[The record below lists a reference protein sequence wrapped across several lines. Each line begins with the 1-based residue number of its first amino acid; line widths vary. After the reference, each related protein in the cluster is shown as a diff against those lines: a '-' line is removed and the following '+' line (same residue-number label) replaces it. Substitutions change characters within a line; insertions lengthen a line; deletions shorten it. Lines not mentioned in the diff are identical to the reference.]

1 MVKKLLMIVIMSLV
15 TIPAASGQTFYYK
28 QYNYLNGLPTMGI
41 YNVLCTNDGYVW
53 IGSEIGLIRFDG
65 EKFKVFDT
73 EEGLPDTEVTSLLAD
88 AQDRVWGFTFN
99 RKVFYIKDNV
109 VYNDNNSEL
118 VATLNNSH
126 HLSYFNKGLNDEI
139 FFFSF
144 DEIISLKG
152 DKISEYSFDLAAG
165 YHLGYPI
172 FNWNN
177 QLYQIAVKDKVRY
190 IFKID
195 SGKLN
200 LTTNAPPMPLRNW
213 SITSEGNNFII
224 GEEGIV
230 SEKGKVFVPDNY
242 IELKDRF
249 HSIYVGK
256 DNAIWYLNQEK
267 GVHFISDDIRF
278 TLFGNTKVNSIDCD
292 FEGNYWISTMA
303 DGLFMLPHDFLNKQI
318 IIPTQNEIDLPINVI
333 YVDDLLWA
341 GNTFETTYVLNG
353 DQNLKSI
360 STGETGKYS
369 RVIDYEPMADIILIA
384 SDNSL
389 TAVNKNPPYNIVT
402 TFESASIKSLSS
414 NSVNSFAIAMSSGVE
429 VFTKKSNNWHSEQI
443 IIERA
448 FCVQYDENDV
458 LWFSTVTGIH
468 TMIQNVVTDIVIPN
482 LSGKRIVDFEFLEPE
497 NIVIVSTDGYGVY
510 AFDKSSHLIVWH
522 FDNKNGLT
530 SDICRQM
537 QLINDTLWINT
548 PKGLNCIKV
557 KADGIQLVR
566 TITEA
571 DGLPN
576 NDVKSFY
583 IKHNELY
590 VAGHFGVLKWSNFN
604 DKKILVPPKFILNQ
618 IKTDKGFFSIS
629 EAITTTYKRGFVNLD
644 YTIISN
650 VRHTPKL
657 EYNIGNGNWQQT
669 LSNQL
674 ELSGLEIGKH
684 NLQVRY
690 AVNNDYIYPIEPLT
704 IVVQAPFY
712 LQKWFIPVLIILIS
726 IIVSSL
732 IIYRVNILRRK
743 AMAKLKLNEDL
754 TFAEQQS
761 LQSMMNPHFIFN
773 AINSVQQYIIDNDK
787 KEANRYLTQ
796 FARLIRSNLES
807 SKSKYITLEDELERL
822 SLYLQFEKVRFGDKL
837 NYHIDIPTEL
847 PIDNIK
853 IPSMIIQPF
862 VENAIWHGII
872 PKKALGTVQI
882 FIDVKGDNLII
893 EVVDDGVGMKKT
905 LEKSNPVKKSS
916 LGMAITQRRLE
927 LLTAQTELY
936 HGIEIEDAWPIE
948 PTYKGTKV
956 RIHLPYLKYTV

>member
-1 MVKKLLMIVIMSLV
+1 MGKFFLLIVIMSIL
-15 TIPAASGQTFYYK
+15 TIPAASGQTFYFK

-41 YNVLCTNDGYVW
+41 YNVLCTDDGYVW

-73 EEGLPDTEVTSLLAD
+73 EEGMPDTEVTSLLAD
-88 AQDRVWGFTFN
+88 AQNRVWGFTFN

-109 VYNDNNSEL
+109 VYNDKNSEL
-118 VATLNNSH
+118 VATLNNEY

-144 DEIISLKG
+144 DEIISLRG
-152 DKISEYSFDLAAG
+152 DKISEYTFDLAAG

-200 LTTNAPPMPLRNW
+200 LATDAPPMPLRNW

-224 GEEGIV
+224 GEDGIV
-230 SEKGKVFVPDNY
+230 SEKGKIFVPENY
-242 IELKDRF
+242 NELKDRF

-267 GVHFISDDIRF
+267 GVHFISDDMRF

-333 YVDDLLWA
+333 NVDDLLWA
-341 GNTFETTYVLNG
+341 GNTFETTYVLDG
-353 DQNLKSI
+353 DQSLKSI

-369 RVIDYEPMADIILIA
+369 RVIDYEPIADIILIA

-389 TAVNKNPPYNIVT
+389 NAVNKNPPYNIVT
-402 TFESASIKSLSS
+402 KFESASIKSISS
-414 NSVNSFAIAMSSGVE
+414 NNQNIFAIAMSNGVE
-429 VFTKKSNNWHSEQI
+429 VFTKKTTNWHSEQI
-443 IIERA
+443 INERA
-448 FCVQYDENDV
+448 FCVQYDENNI

-468 TMIQNVVTDIVIPN
+468 TMFQNVVTDIVIPN
-482 LSGKRIVDFEFLEPE
+482 LNGKRIVDFEFLGPE
-497 NIVIVSTDGYGVY
+497 NLVIVSTDGYGVY
-510 AFDKSSHLIVWH
+510 AFDKSSHRITWH
-522 FDNKNGLT
+522 FDSKNGLT

-537 QLINDTLWINT
+537 QLIKDTLWINT

-566 TITEA
+566 TITEV

-583 IKHNELY
+583 IKDNELY

-604 DKKILVPPKFILNQ
+604 DKKRLVPPKFILNQ
-618 IKTDKGFFSIS
+618 IRTDKGVFDKSDV
-629 EAITTTYKRGFVNLD
+629 ITTAYKSGFVNVD

-650 VRHTPKL
+650 VRHIPKL
-657 EYNIGNGNWQQT
+657 EYNIDNGNWQQT
-669 LSNQL
+669 FSNQL
-674 ELSGLEIGKH
+674 ELSGLAIGKH
-684 NLQVRY
+684 SLEVRY
-690 AVNNDYIYPIEPLT
+690 AVNDDYLYPIEP
-704 IVVQAPFY
+704 IAIFVKAPFY
-712 LQKWFIPVLIILIS
+712 RQKWFIPVVIIFIS
-726 IIVSSL
+726 IMVSSL
-732 IIYRVNILRRK
+732 IIYRVNILRKK

-796 FARLIRSNLES
+796 FARLIRLNLET
-807 SKSKYITLEDELERL
+807 SKNKYITLEEEIERL
-822 SLYLQFEKVRFGDKL
+822 SLYLQFEKVRFGNKL
-837 NYHIDIPTEL
+837 TYLIHVPAEL
-847 PIDNIK
+847 PVDNIK

-872 PKKALGTVQI
+872 PKQMSGCVK
-882 FIDVKGDNLII
+882 IDILMEGGNLII
-893 EVVDDGVGMKKT
+893 AVIDDGVGFKT
-905 LEKSNPVKKSS
+905 VTKRNDSSKKSS
-916 LGMAITQRRLE
+916 LGLDITQRRLK
-927 LLTAQTELY
+927 LLSAQTGKHHYINITEA
-936 HGIEIEDAWPIE
+936 HPEAPVF
-948 PTYKGTKV
+948 KGAIVK
-956 RIHLPYLKYTV
+956 IYLPYQVFTV

>member
-1 MVKKLLMIVIMSLV
+1 MTFSV
-15 TIPAASGQTFYYK
+15 ASGQTFYYK

-73 EEGLPDTEVTSLLAD
+73 EEGMPDTEVTSLLAD

-126 HLSYFNKGLNDEI
+126 HLSYFNKGLHDEI

-152 DKISEYSFDLAAG
+152 DKISKYSFDVAAG

-200 LTTNAPPMPLRNW
+200 LATDAPPMPLRNW

-242 IELKDRF
+242 LELKDRF

-267 GVHFISDDIRF
+267 GVHFISDDIQF
-278 TLFGNTKVNSIDCD
+278 TLFGNTKINSIDCD

-341 GNTFETTYVLNG
+341 GNTFETTYVLKG
-353 DQNLKSI
+353 DRNLKSI

-369 RVIDYEPMADIILIA
+369 RVIDYEPMGDVILIA

-402 TFESASIKSLSS
+402 KFESASLKSISS
-414 NSVNSFAIAMSSGVE
+414 NSANSFAIAMSNGVE
-429 VFTKKSNNWHSEQI
+429 VFTKNTTNWHSEQI
-443 IIERA
+443 INERA
-448 FCVQYDENDV
+448 FCVQYDENNV

-468 TMIQNVVTDIVIPN
+468 TKIQNVITDIVIPN
-482 LSGKRIVDFEFLEPE
+482 LNGKRIVDFEFLGYE
-497 NIVIVSTDGYGVY
+497 NLVIVSTDGYGVY
-510 AFDKSSHLIVWH
+510 AFDKVSHQIKWH
-522 FDNKNGLT
+522 LDSKNGMT

-537 QLINDTLWINT
+537 QLIMDTLWINT
-548 PKGLNCIKV
+548 PKGLNCITV

-618 IKTDKGFFSIS
+618 IKTDKGLFTIS
-629 EAITTTYKRGFVNLD
+629 DAITTTYKRGFVNLD

-669 LSNQL
+669 LANQL

-690 AVNNDYIYPIEPLT
+690 AVNNDYIYPIKPLT
-704 IVVQAPFY
+704 IIVQAPFY
-712 LQKWFIPVLIILIS
+712 LQKWFTPVLIILIS
-726 IIVSSL
+726 IIISSL
-732 IIYRVNILRRK
+732 IIYRVNMLRRK

-796 FARLIRSNLES
+796 FARLIRLNLET
-807 SKSKYITLEDELERL
+807 SKNKYITLEEEIERL
-822 SLYLQFEKVRFGDKL
+822 NLYLQFEKVRFGDKL
-837 NYHIDIPTEL
+837 TYLIHVPTEL

-872 PKKALGTVQI
+872 PKRANGCVQI
-882 FIDVKGDNLII
+882 DIKMENGNLII
-893 EVVDDGVGMKKT
+893 AIIDDGVGFKAESKR
-905 LEKSNPVKKSS
+905 KDASKKSS
-916 LGMAITQRRLE
+916 LGLDITQRRLK
-927 LLTAQTELY
+927 LLSAQTGQHHFINILEA
-936 HGIEIEDAWPIE
+936 HPEE
-948 PTYKGTKV
+948 PVFKGTIVK
-956 RIHLPYLKYTV
+956 IHLPYQVFTV